1 MDLYP
6 AIDLLG
12 GRVVRLRQGDY
23 ADETVY
29 GDDPVAVA
37 RGFADEGAVWI
48 HVVDLDA
55 ARSGDPVNRPVV
67 AALVSA
73 LDGAAQVQ
81 TGGGVRS
88 LDDAR
93 ELADAGV
100 ARVVMGSA
108 AVRDPSLVERAS
120 SVVPVAVGL
129 DHRNGEVAVD
139 GWTEGSGL
147 MLEDACGRYPTAD
160 VFVITDI
167 GRDGMLVGPD
177 VEGLAAAVAGTVRV
191 QTGGGVRSVDDARE
205 LSDAGV
211 ARVVMGSA
219 AVHDPSLVAVASEIV
234 PVAVGLDHRDGE
246 VAVHGWTQ
254 GSGLL
259 LDQAFERF
267 PTAAVFVIT
276 DIGRDGMLVGPDVD
290 GLTAAAELAGAPV
303 IASGGVSSLADVVA
317 LSAIPNLGGIITGK
331 AVYEGRFTV
340 VEALAALA
348 AAGSVSEPDPTP

>member
-1 MDLYP
+1 MIDLYP

-37 RGFADEGAVWI
+37 RDFVSAGARWI

-67 AALVSA
+67 AAIVA
-73 LDGAAQVQ
+73 AVRDDAQVQ

-88 LDDAR
+88 LADAR

-108 AVRDPSLVERAS
+108 AVSDPTLV
-120 SVVPVAVGL
+120 VA
-129 DHRNGEVAVD
+129 
-139 GWTEGSGL
+139 
-147 MLEDACGRYPTAD
+147 
-160 VFVITDI
+160 
-167 GRDGMLVGPD
+167 
-177 VEGLAAAVAGTVRV
+177 
-191 QTGGGVRSVDDARE
+191 
-205 LSDAGV
+205 
-211 ARVVMGSA
+211 
-219 AVHDPSLVAVASEIV
+219 ASEVV

-246 VAVHGWTQ
+246 VAVHGWTE
-254 GSGLL
+254 GSGLR
-259 LDQAFERF
+259 LDHAYSLF
-267 PTAAVFVIT
+267 PTASVFVIT

-290 GLTAAAELAGAPV
+290 GLARSAELAGAPV
-303 IASGGVSSLADVVA
+303 IASGGVSGLADIVA
-317 LSAIPNLGGIITGK
+317 LSRIDNLGGIITGK

-340 VEALAALA
+340 AAALDALATLD
-348 AAGSVSEPDPTP
+348 AGGMETR